1 MNHYTQMA
9 KYFLEGN
16 EDEALQYLQTAETPF
31 NRLLAFENLLTPTMY
46 HIGDLWENNQISVA
60 DEHLA
65 TAVCDFVLSQVDY
78 RATKQDLDQSKKV
91 LLFGVEEEQHYLG
104 LKMVASV
111 FRDQGWKVRYLG
123 PNLPLGHVIK
133 QIDTFKPDVIGVS
146 ASLSYR
152 LPKLQEV
159 VESFQNLEWNPQIL
173 IGGRMAKK
181 HDLSKFVSDK
191 VFVMKDLEQL
201 QGWLEGDQNSVDA
214 TSS

>member
-1 MNHYTQMA
+1 MA
-9 KYFLEGN
+9 KLFLEGN
-16 EDEALQYLQTAETPF
+16 EDEALQYLQTAQTPF
-31 NRLLAFENLLTPTMY
+31 NRLMAYEQFLTPTMY

-78 RATKQDLDQSKKV
+78 RSTKQGLDQAKKV

-111 FRDQGWKVRYLG
+111 FREHGWKVRYLG
-123 PNLPLGHVIK
+123 PNLPLEHVHK
-133 QIDTFKPDVIGVS
+133 QITTFKPDVIGIS
-146 ASLSYR
+146 AALSYR

-159 VESFQNLEWNPQIL
+159 VESFQKLEWNPQIL

-191 VFVMKDLEQL
+191 VFIMKDLEQL
-201 QGWLEGDQNSVDA
+201 QGWLEEDQNKVNA